1 MAEDKSPRKVRVK
14 RPGEASSDLFTDE
27 PVKTPWEKEA
37 EQTLRDVEDLEY
49 EPAPETEMD
58 FMTVDEEKKQKKN
71 VTIGVVAGI
80 LIAAFLIGAY
90 IYHNQSGKIQDTA
103 VSTVS
108 TSATV
113 LTTGA
118 EETTTRTYVTQQ
130 LTIHKDKNGVWRSY
144 AGLEPTVGYTG
155 VVGND
160 TGWWCVEND
169 LVNFKYNGIASNDYG
184 TWLIENGKVNE
195 KYSGKYIYNGLL
207 YHIDGGKVVRS
218 EKLTTTSRKPT
229 SSTVSSSSTTAT
241 TGTTG
246 TTASTTAAHEHKWVA
261 VYDGNAIVEDMNR
274 FCQCPECG
282 LKFKDRELLESHAYA
297 MKHTLSEDPADDAF
311 NTGTDKQEVIVG
323 YTDTDNT
330 YWVCTVCGKTTK
342 NPEEAGVGL

>member
-14 RPGEASSDLFTDE
+14 KPEGESADLFTDE
-27 PVKTPWEKEA
+27 PVKTPWEKDAEKSKAAEA
-37 EQTLRDVEDLEY
+37 DLEY

-58 FMTVDEEKKQKKN
+58 FMTVEEEKTQKKN
-71 VTIGVVAGI
+71 VTIGVVLGI
-80 LIAAFLIGAY
+80 LLAALLIGGY
-90 IYHNQSGKIQDTA
+90 IYYNQSGKIQETP
-103 VSTVS
+103 VST
-108 TSATV
+108 TTTTI

-118 EETTTRTYVTQQ
+118 EIETTTRTYVTQQ

-160 TGWWCVEND
+160 TGWWYVEND

-195 KYSGKYIYNGLL
+195 KYSGKYVYNGLL

-229 SSTVSSSSTTAT
+229 SATSSTSAT
-241 TGTTG
+241 TAADNSTG
-246 TTASTTAAHEHKWVA
+246 TTASTTSAHEHKWVA
-261 VYDGNAIVEDMNR
+261 VYDGDAIVEDMNR

-297 MKHTLSEDPADDAF
+297 MQHTLSEDPADDAF
-311 NTGTDKQEVIVG
+311 NTGSDKQEVIVG
-323 YTDTDNT
+323 YTNSDNT
-330 YWVCTVCGKTTK
+330 YWVCTICGKTTR
-342 NPEEAGVGL
+342 NAEEAGVGL